1 MAISAFVGSFTVPAS
16 TGNQSTTGVGFQ
28 PKVVFFWG
36 NGYTADGDTA
46 GPTSR
51 VLASPYWGFGL
62 SSSSRVA
69 MTEGDD
75 GVTANNTA
83 TDATKCLKRISGST
97 TIFAADLVSLDAD
110 GFTVN
115 FTTANASAFVIN
127 YLALGGADLS
137 SVFLKSFTSASATGN
152 QATTGVGFQPDV
164 IWLMGADNS
173 ASNNSTNIGFGK
185 SSSARATSSQAAN
198 ATTGGC
204 VQKTTKVYTNLDG
217 SNSIRCEA
225 DLVTLDSDGFT
236 LNWTTANANT
246 HTIYA
251 LCLKGPSLAV
261 GSFTQK
267 TSTGSQSTTGVG
279 FLPKAMTVVSA
290 GLTAGA
296 AIAGHQDVMTAAA
309 SSTTQR
315 AVVEYEAGNKS
326 VSLLNR
332 ALIYRID
339 SDTGSEPGGTVLGSA
354 DLTSFDA
361 DGFTLN
367 YGTSDATAREVI
379 YLALGDAA
387 SSPTAATGGNLKG
400 QRTRPAAFKP
410 MGDAFRPGKYQ
421 SWR

>member
-1 MAISAFVGSFTVPAS
+1 MSLSTFVGSFTVPNA
-16 TGNQSTTGVGFQ
+16 TGNQATTGVGFQ
-28 PKVVFFWG
+28 PKFVFFWG
-36 NGYTADGDTA
+36 NGYTSDGDTA

-51 VLASPYWGFGL
+51 ALASPYWGFGI
-62 SSSSRVA
+62 SSTSRVA

-83 TDATKCLKRISGST
+83 TDATKCIKRISGVT
-97 TIFAADLVSLDAD
+97 TIFAADLVSLDSD

-115 FTTANASAFVIN
+115 FTTANASAFVVN
-127 YLALGGADLS
+127 YLAVGGADLT
-137 SVFLKSFTSASATGN
+137 SVFLKSFTSATSTGN
-152 QATTGVGFQPDV
+152 QSTTGVGFKPDV

-185 SSSARATSSQAAN
+185 SSSTRNTSSQAAN

-217 SNSIRCEA
+217 SNSVRCEA

-267 TSTGSQSTTGVG
+267 TSTGSQATTGLG
-279 FLPKAMTVVSA
+279 FLPKGMVVVSA
-290 GLTAGA
+290 GLTAGSG
-296 AIAGHQDVMTAAA
+296 ISSIQNCMTGAA
-309 SSTTQR
+309 SSATKR
-315 AVVEYEAGNKS
+315 GVVEYLAGNNS

-332 ALIYRID
+332 AKLYRID
-339 SDTGSEPGGTVLGSA
+339 QDQFTITTGVVLGSA

-367 YGTSDATAREVI
+367 YDTSDATAREVI
-379 YLALGDAA
+379 YLALGDAVVVPFVPHNTYMA
-387 SSPTAATGGNLKG
+387 PILT
-400 QRTRPAAFKP
+400 Q
-410 MGDAFRPGKYQ
+410 
-421 SWR
+421 